1 MKIPIQNV
9 YYLLCYAWG
18 HMEESEVVDRASLE
32 EVTEPQD
39 LLGKVLAEGTFR
51 LLRRGIDRGYRDVTE
66 ELGGVRGKLEVGE
79 TLKRAALS
87 RGRTVCTYGELSRD
101 VLHNRILWASLG
113 VLLRSPALTNDVRR
127 EVALAHRRM
136 EGIEEVRV
144 TRQALGQVE
153 IDRNMRIYRF
163 LLSVC
168 RLLHESTMV
177 EETSGAIRFR
187 DFRRDNATMWRLF
200 EDFVAEFYRREQD
213 RYTVSAQSKVD
224 WFRAAAEELG
234 HLDRVPEMRPDLVLE
249 SRDRRLVIDTK
260 YTSPLQPG
268 RFGTRKLKSGHL
280 YQMHAY
286 LQNRQGTQPKGP
298 RHEGI
303 LLYPTVDEPSRVDVR
318 LGGFRVQARSV
329 NLDQPWR
336 GVHQDMLA
344 VIGESY
350 A

>member
-18 HMEESEVVDRASLE
+18 HMEESDVVDRASLE
-32 EVTEPQD
+32 EMAETRD

-51 LLRRGIDRGYRDVTE
+51 LLRRGIDRSYRDVTE

-101 VLHNRILWASLG
+101 VLHNRILRASLG
-113 VLLRSPALTNDVRR
+113 VLLRSPALTEDVRR

-136 EGIEEVRV
+136 EGIEEIRV
-144 TRQALGQVE
+144 TRQALGRVE
-153 IDRNMRIYRF
+153 IGRNMRIYRF

-187 DFRRDNATMWRLF
+187 DFRREDATMWSLF

-224 WFRAAAEELG
+224 WFRASADETG

-249 SRDRRLVIDTK
+249 SPDRRLVIDTK
-260 YTSPLQPG
+260 YTSPLQRG

-286 LQNRQGTQPKGP
+286 LQNRQGTHPEGP

-318 LGGFRVQARSV
+318 LSSFRVQARSV

-336 GVHQDMLA
+336 AVHRDMLQL
-344 VIGESY
+344 VEGS
-350 A
+350 